1 MVPQFVAQVRDLANA
16 LLNHLPL
23 RVEAQ
28 PGGVVGAD
36 QQVAAGQGP
45 QIGEAVAGAGP
56 EAPLPL
62 AALLPDHHRE
72 LALALEAAAGIEA
85 LAIRGPGDLA
95 QVAIVKALAAGGL
108 QRLQVLAGEQRHRRR
123 IGQAHGDAAAIGG
136 EGDGKGLLAA
146 RGRAFGDEVEVGIV
160 EPDLTVQGGGHQ
172 VAVGAEVAPE
182 AGVVILAI
190 AGDRL
195 PARRGPDAQAARA
208 MAGGQVTTVPGKAQ
222 VVDHIGQTHQVV
234 AQLAA
239 GPIEKVDEITAL
251 PLAPGLGRPA
261 GGHPLTIR
269 GQGGGVEAALV
280 PGADGGPQ
288 GAQ

>member
-1 MVPQFVAQVRDLANA
+1 M
-16 LLNHLPL
+16 
-23 RVEAQ
+23 
-28 PGGVVGAD
+28 
-36 QQVAAGQGP
+36 
-45 QIGEAVAGAGP
+45 
-56 EAPLPL
+56 
-62 AALLPDHHRE
+62 
-72 LALALEAAAGIEA
+72 
-85 LAIRGPGDLA
+85 
-95 QVAIVKALAAGGL
+95 
-108 QRLQVLAGEQRHRRR
+108 
-123 IGQAHGDAAAIGG
+123 
-136 EGDGKGLLAA
+136 
-146 RGRAFGDEVEVGIV
+146 
-160 EPDLTVQGGGHQ
+160 
-172 VAVGAEVAPE
+172 AVGAEVAPE

-222 VVDHIGQTHQVV
+222 VVDHVGQTHQVM

-239 GPIEKVDEITAL
+239 GPVEEIDEITAL

-288 GAQ
+288 GPQQTAVGRIPQAQGLVIGGGDQQAAGLVDADALDRAGMHARFEAEQGIGGQLPGLGPQGRGQQEQEQDEGRGGT